1 MAYLITH
8 FYDGGNAGQYEAAI
22 AAVHPLGGLPAGQRY
37 HAAGP
42 CDGGWLIVA
51 VWDSKASCDRFVT
64 ETLLPTLPT
73 VEGGLA
79 GPPQERA
86 AEVVNLITA

>member
-8 FYDGGNAGQYEAAI
+8 FFEDGTEEQYNAALDAAHPGGN
-22 AAVHPLGGLPAGQRY
+22 LPAGQTY

-42 CDGGWLIVA
+42 TEGGYLVVA
-51 VWDSKASCDRFVT
+51 VWDSKDACDAFIGG
-64 ETLLPTLPT
+64 TLMPALQERHDTF
-73 VEGGLA
+73 A

-86 AEVVNLITA
+86 AEVANLVTG

>member
-8 FYDGGNAGQYEAAI
+8 FYEGGTEEQYEALLGTA
-22 AAVHPLGGLPAGQRY
+22 HPGGALPAGQTY

-42 CDGGWLIVA
+42 TEGGWLIVA
-51 VWDSKASCDRFVT
+51 VWNSKDACDLFVSQ
-64 ETLLPTLPT
+64 TLMPALANVP
-73 VEGGLA
+73 GGFA

-86 AEVVNLITA
+86 AEVANLVRA

>member
-42 CDGGWLIVA
+42 CDGG
-51 VWDSKASCDRFVT
+51 
-64 ETLLPTLPT
+64 
-73 VEGGLA
+73 
-79 GPPQERA
+79 
-86 AEVVNLITA
+86 

>member
-8 FYDGGNAGQYEAAI
+8 FYDGGNAGQYEATVT
-22 AAVHPLGGLPAGQRY
+22 AVHPPGGLPAGQVY

-42 CDGGWLIVA
+42 CDGGWIVVA
-51 VWDSKASCDRFVT
+51 VWDSKASCDRFVA
-64 ETLLPTLPT
+64 ETLLPALPK
-73 VEGGLA
+73 VEGGFA

-86 AEVVNLITA
+86 AEVANLMTA

>member
-1 MAYLITH
+1 MAYLISH
-8 FYDGGNAGQYEAAI
+8 FYDGGNAGQYEATI
-22 AAVHPLGGLPAGQRY
+22 AVVHPHGGLPAGQLY

-42 CDGGWLIVA
+42 CDGGWLVAA

-64 ETLLPTLPT
+64 ETLLPELPK
-73 VEGGLA
+73 VVGGFA

-86 AEVVNLITA
+86 AEVANLITA